1 MSENQSPESTSG
13 TPAEGSQDAST
24 SGSATPKSVKL
35 DSGRG
40 GLFGVKAGM
49 TQVYDADGAL
59 SAVTVIDLRPNVIT
73 QVKTAAKE
81 GYNAVQVGILE
92 KKAKNLNKPD
102 LGHFKKSTSEGG
114 FYYTKEFRLH
124 ETMKM
129 DGIAAGAT
137 LDPSFVKEGDLVDL
151 IAVSKGKGFQG
162 GVKRF
167 HMAGSAASHGNSI
180 TTRSLGSIGNRA
192 DPAKCFKNKKMPGQM
207 GNVQVTVQNVRVVKV
222 DVENGILLVNG
233 SVPGPKSGVVAI
245 RKAIKNAEVKKALT
259 ARK

>member
-1 MSENQSPESTSG
+1 MSENESTPNPEATTG
-13 TPAEGSQDAST
+13 TPAASEST
-24 SGSATPKSVKL
+24 GSAKSVKL
-35 DSGRG
+35 DQGRG

-49 TQVYDADGAL
+49 TQVYDSDGML
-59 SAVTVIDLRPNVIT
+59 SAVTVIDLRSNVIT
-73 QVKTAAKE
+73 QVKTKAKE

-102 LGHFKKSTSEGG
+102 LGHFKKSVAEGG

-129 DGIAAGAT
+129 DGIVAGAT
-137 LDPSFVKEGDLVDL
+137 LAPDFVKEGDLVDL

-167 HMAGSAASHGNSI
+167 HMAGSAASHGNSV

-233 SVPGPKSGVVAI
+233 AVPGPKSGVVAI